1 MILKIA
7 SKMKHYLNYVE
18 TAIKT
23 YWNRVALSNYGKDDY
38 TFGQVAERIERIHIM
53 LELAGAERDDKI
65 VLCARNCAQWA
76 MTFLGIVTYDAVAV
90 PLLYDFLPESV
101 QMLTNHSDS
110 TVLFTEKSVWNKLDV
125 KSMPQIK
132 AVFDTLTN
140 ELLYLKGETT
150 DAVTFHTQVEAV
162 MHDRFPQ
169 GLKPEWVS
177 YPTGA
182 LDELE
187 IINYT
192 SGTTSAPKGVML
204 SARNLSFITDFAIN
218 RLPAHEGDS
227 ILSMLPMAHLYGLA
241 FEFLYTFT
249 QGVHITFLGR
259 TPTPSVLVKALSDV
273 RPFLAITVPLV
284 IEKIFKSK
292 VFPTLEKP
300 VMKVLLKIPLV
311 NDIIYRSIRKK
322 LIDVFGGNLRAGLI
336 VGGAAINEKVE
347 QLMHRMRFPYTV
359 GYGMTECSPLVSYE
373 EYSRFTPRSC
383 GKPLPG
389 ISVRID
395 SADDERVAGEIQVK
409 GDNVMMGY
417 YKNEEASRAAF
428 TADGW
433 LRTGDLGLIDKMGN
447 IVIKGRIKNMI
458 LSGNGQNVYPEE
470 LEDKL
475 NALPLVSESLVVS
488 RSKNIIALVV
498 PDWENFKPLS
508 DAGHKI
514 EDVMADY
521 LQQVNASLP
530 SYCKIN
536 KIEVRTEPFEKT
548 PKKSIK
554 RFLYK

>member
-1 MILKIA
+1 
-7 SKMKHYLNYVE
+7 MKHYLNYVE

-150 DAVTFHTQVEAV
+150 DAVTFHTQVETV

-177 YPTGA
+177 YPTGP

-311 NDIIYRSIRKK
+311 NDVIYRSIRKK

-498 PDWENFKPLS
+498 PDWESFKPLS

>member
-1 MILKIA
+1 
-7 SKMKHYLNYVE
+7 MKHYLNYVE

-101 QMLTNHSDS
+101 QMLTNHSGS
-110 TVLFTEKSVWNKLDV
+110 TVLFTEKSVWTKLDV

-150 DAVTFHTQVEAV
+150 DAVTFHTQVETV

-177 YPTGA
+177 YPTGQ

-311 NDIIYRSIRKK
+311 NDVIYRSIRKK

-498 PDWENFKPLS
+498 PDWESFKPLS